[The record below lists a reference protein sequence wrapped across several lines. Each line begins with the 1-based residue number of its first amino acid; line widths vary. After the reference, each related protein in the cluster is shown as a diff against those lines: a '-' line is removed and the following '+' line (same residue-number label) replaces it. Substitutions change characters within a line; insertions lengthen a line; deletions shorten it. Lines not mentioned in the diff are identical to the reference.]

1 MKVGLSD
8 HSIGV
13 DSAKVAICFGALFIE
28 KHVVFSKD
36 MFGPDVSS
44 SITFQEFRELSDFR
58 DNFINIMN
66 KVDKD
71 EIAGHLE
78 NERRIFGRSL
88 GLKKA
93 FKKGEIVGSD
103 DFCFRKPAGG
113 LSWEDRHG
121 LVGKELGRD
130 VELGELI
137 NLDYFRLKDL

>member
-1 MKVGLSD
+1 MNVEPSETSGGHGSPSAREATGSAEPVQNLFRR
-8 HSIGV
+8 SI
-13 DSAKVAICFGALFIE
+13 FF
-28 KHVVFSKD
+28 
-36 MFGPDVSS
+36 
-44 SITFQEFRELSDFR
+44 
-58 DNFINIMN
+58 
-66 KVDKD
+66 
-71 EIAGHLE
+71 
-78 NERRIFGRSL
+78 
-88 GLKKA
+88 LKKA